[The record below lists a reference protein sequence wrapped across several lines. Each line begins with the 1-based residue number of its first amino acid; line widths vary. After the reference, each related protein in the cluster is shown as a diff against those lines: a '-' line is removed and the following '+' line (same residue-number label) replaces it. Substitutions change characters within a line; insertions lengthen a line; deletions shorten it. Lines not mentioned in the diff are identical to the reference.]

1 MEGNVYWREFTFKK
15 YFLLKFSDRKKL
27 GVGIS
32 QEMNTLFRFWSFFL
46 RQHFNKKMYQEFR
59 QLAVEDS
66 IAGYRSVS
74 FFRFERFH

>member
-66 IAGYRSVS
+66 IAGYRFVS